1 MLKRL
6 KCFTHRFKVC
16 ELHCLLYTD
25 ATLIKMFQPFE
36 YQVKCGNFI
45 SPSRSLFRFLLSILR
60 LTFCAR
66 LNFVSLNVRRDM
78 RCVHS
83 FSLFWK
89 SHSSILWKEKSQHQ
103 PKIAWNVKV
112 FYRFKKKN
120 KLNPGKKDDPSYRY
134 LRTTRKKQIIK
145 YEWKSEKRNGV
156 REEWSDYKSPLYIC
170 IQTKMSM

>member
-36 YQVKCGNFI
+36 YQVKYGNFI
-45 SPSRSLFRFLLSILR
+45 SLFLSFLLSILR

-120 KLNPGKKDDPSYRY
+120 KLKPGKKDDPSYRY

-145 YEWKSEKRNGV
+145 YDGRV
-156 REEWSDYKSPLYIC
+156 RKETVRVEWSDYKSPLYIC